1 MTTATSERPAASDE
15 TRIRLRAG
23 VLSVTV
29 GVLLLGVK
37 FVGYYLTGSAAVLSD
52 ALESIVNVVAAAFA
66 LGSLRFAGQPADRD
80 HPYGHGKIEYFS
92 AAFEGGL
99 IAFAAAT
106 IVWYAVHDL
115 VRGPAVAAV
124 EVGVLVTAGTGV
136 ANAALGAYLLRT
148 GRRTRSA
155 TLVADGHHVLSDFW
169 TSAGVVVGLVLVRV
183 TGITWFDPVVALLVG
198 LNLARTGLGIVRG
211 AAGALL
217 DAVDPS
223 LLARVVAAMERCRRP
238 GIIRVHRMRAI
249 RSGGSTHVD
258 AHLIVPEYWTV
269 EQAHETSVAFEQRI
283 VATGALHGDIAFHVD
298 PCWRSWCVSCDLADC
313 PVRQVAFAA
322 RAPLSLAE
330 AVEDDP
336 QRFGD

>member
-1 MTTATSERPAASDE
+1 VTTE
-15 TRIRLRAG
+15 TPEVPEGLGVRLRAG
-23 VLSVTV
+23 VVSVTI

-37 FVGYYLTGSAAVLSD
+37 FTGYYLTGSAAVLSD

-66 LGSLRFAGQPADRD
+66 VGSLRFAGQPADRG
-80 HPYGHGKIEYFS
+80 HPYGHGKVEYFS

-106 IVWYAVHDL
+106 IVWYAARDL
-115 VRGPAVAAV
+115 VRGPAVGAI
-124 EVGVLVTAGTGV
+124 EVGVLITAATGI

-148 GRRTRSA
+148 GRRTHSA

-183 TGITWFDPVVALLVG
+183 TGLSWFDPLVALLVG
-198 LNLARTGLGIVRG
+198 LNLAWTGFGIVRG

-217 DAVDPS
+217 DAEDPA
-223 LLARVVAAMERCRRP
+223 LLGGVVAAMESSRVP

-249 RSGGSTHVD
+249 RSGRSTHVD

-269 EQAHETSVAFEQRI
+269 EQAHEASVGFEERI

-298 PCWRSWCVSCDLADC
+298 PCWRQWCTTCDVADC
-313 PVRQVAFAA
+313 PVRQAPFVA
-322 RAPLSLAE
+322 RPTLSLAE

-336 QRFGD
+336 RRFGD